1 MSWTTLETERRGDV
15 LYVWLA
21 RPECLNALNGT
32 ALEEVAALFTE
43 LQTAFDVRAVV
54 LGGRGRSF
62 CAGAD
67 RKDPP
72 GSEIMRRAS
81 EATERE
87 RRWASQVGLRACR
100 AIEDCEIPTV
110 ARIHGHAVGG
120 GIALALACDFR
131 IAAVG
136 TVFSV
141 PEVDLGIPLS
151 WGATARLIQ
160 ECGMARARE
169 AILMC
174 DRFDA
179 AAAERWGAVHK
190 VVAAERLDEEVDSWA
205 SRLAAK
211 PELAVHMT
219 KTQLRAYAHSFLSG
233 AVREGDGDMLAAA
246 SRSVVAKMA
255 FSAGDD

>member
-131 IAAVG
+131 IAAAG

-160 ECGMARARE
+160 EC
-169 AILMC
+169 
-174 DRFDA
+174 
-179 AAAERWGAVHK
+179 WGAVHK